1 MSLARSQRPAN
12 EPDAPGKLSLR
23 AWLHLMKCA
32 KAIEGAVGARMRR
45 KYGQSLG
52 RYDVLSQ
59 LYRFDGDWL
68 PIGHLAGHLMAAS
81 GNITALIDRM
91 ESEGLVER
99 RPSPSDR
106 RSSQVR
112 LSANGR
118 ALFLT
123 MTEDHAA
130 WVDQA
135 LAKVDDTDKQA
146 LIDLLSTTRKAFEQ
160 AVGESGAGL
169 DEATPAPATSR
180 KQGNRRR

>member
-1 MSLARSQRPAN
+1 MSTARSLDQENDR
-12 EPDAPGKLSLR
+12 DARDRLSLR

-32 KAIEGAVGARMRR
+32 KVIEGAVGARMRR

-135 LAKVDDTDKQA
+135 LDGVDDADKQA
-146 LIDLLSTTRKAFEQ
+146 LIDLLSTTRKAFER
-160 AVGESGAGL
+160 AVGESGASL
-169 DEATPAPATSR
+169 DEEAPAPPPSG

>member
-1 MSLARSQRPAN
+1 MSTARSHQQPIGD
-12 EPDAPGKLSLR
+12 DAPGRLSLR
-23 AWLHLMKCA
+23 AWLQLMKCA
-32 KAIEGAVGARMRR
+32 KTIEGAVGARMRR

-59 LYRFDGDWL
+59 LYRFERDWL

-130 WVDQA
+130 WVDQT
-135 LAKVDDTDKQA
+135 LEGVPDDDKQA
-146 LIDLLSTTRKAFEQ
+146 LIGLLSATRKAFEQ
-160 AVGESGAGL
+160 AVAGTGAEI
-169 DEATPAPATSR
+169 DEETPATMTSG
-180 KQGNRRR
+180 KEGNRRR

>member
-1 MSLARSQRPAN
+1 MSTARSLHDPIGDGAH
-12 EPDAPGKLSLR
+12 DKLSLR
-23 AWLHLMKCA
+23 TWLQLMKCA
-32 KAIEGAVGARMRR
+32 RTIESAVGARMRR

-68 PIGHLAGHLMAAS
+68 PIGQLARHLMAAS

-91 ESEGLVER
+91 ELEGLVER

-112 LSANGR
+112 LAANGR

-123 MTEDHAA
+123 MTDDHAA
-130 WVDQA
+130 WIDQA
-135 LAKVDDTDKQA
+135 LREVSETDKEA
-146 LIDLLSTTRKAFEQ
+146 LVALLSTTRKAFEK
-160 AVGESGAGL
+160 ADADKGAET
-169 DEATPAPATSR
+169 DEETPEPPQTG
-180 KQGNRRR
+180 KEGNRRR

>member
-1 MSLARSQRPAN
+1 MSTARSHPSAIGD
-12 EPDAPGKLSLR
+12 DARDRQSLR
-23 AWLHLMKCA
+23 AWLQLMKCA
-32 KAIEGAVGARMRR
+32 KVIEGAVSARMRR

-112 LSANGR
+112 LSANGS
-118 ALFLT
+118 ALFLA

-130 WVDQA
+130 WLNQA
-135 LAKVDDTDKQA
+135 LRGVADADKQA
-146 LIDLLSTTRKAFEQ
+146 LIGLLSATRKAFEQ
-160 AVGESGAGL
+160 AVADPGAEI
-169 DEATPAPATSR
+169 DEEAPGTIPAR

>member
-1 MSLARSQRPAN
+1 MSTARSLDDPLGG
-12 EPDAPGKLSLR
+12 DAHDRLSLR
-23 AWLHLMKCA
+23 AWLQLMKCA
-32 KAIEGAVGARMRR
+32 KTIEGAVGARMRR

-59 LYRFDGDWL
+59 LYRFGGDWL
-68 PIGHLAGHLMAAS
+68 PIGQLAGHLMAAS

-130 WVDQA
+130 WVDRALRGVPETDKEA
-135 LAKVDDTDKQA
+135 LAG
-146 LIDLLSTTRKAFEQ
+146 LLSATRKAFEQ
-160 AVGESGAGL
+160 AVADTGAEADEKMPETLQSGT
-169 DEATPAPATSR
+169 E
-180 KQGNRRR
+180 GNRRR

>member
-1 MSLARSQRPAN
+1 MSTARSLDPATR
-12 EPDAPGKLSLR
+12 DGGSAKLSLR
-23 AWLHLMKCA
+23 AWLQLMKCA
-32 KAIEGAVGARMRR
+32 KVIEGAVGARMRR

-59 LYRFDGDWL
+59 LYRFDDDWL
-68 PIGHLAGHLMAAS
+68 PIGHLARHLMAAS

-118 ALFLT
+118 ALFLA
-123 MTEDHAA
+123 MTADHAA
-130 WVDQA
+130 WLDQA
-135 LAKVDDTDKQA
+135 LRGVDDADKEA
-146 LIDLLSTTRKAFEQ
+146 LIGLLSATRKAF
-160 AVGESGAGL
+160 ARSVAGTGT
-169 DEATPAPATSR
+169 DAGTPTTQRAARP
-180 KQGNRRR
+180 GDRRR

>member
-1 MSLARSQRPAN
+1 MSTARSHHD
-12 EPDAPGKLSLR
+12 DAGARLSLR

-91 ESEGLVER
+91 EAEGLVER

-135 LAKVDDTDKQA
+135 LEEIGDTDKEA
-146 LIDLLSTTRKAFEQ
+146 LIGLLSATRRAFER
-160 AVGESGAGL
+160 AVGDSGAAH
-169 DEATPAPATSR
+169 DEQPSAPPMHGNEGKSR
-180 KQGNRRR
+180 R